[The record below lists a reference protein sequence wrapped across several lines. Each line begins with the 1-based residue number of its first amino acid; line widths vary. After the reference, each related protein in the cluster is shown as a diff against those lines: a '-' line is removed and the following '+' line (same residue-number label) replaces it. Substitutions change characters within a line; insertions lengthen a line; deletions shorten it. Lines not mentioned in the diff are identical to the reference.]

1 MKKINVSKVTSVKS
15 IETRFAYDRE
25 NKGKNIWRQLDLSI
39 VDCLPNQE
47 PKLLCNFYILERY
60 KKETDKFQIVL
71 HMISYE
77 NEKSPSL
84 AANFF
89 LMNNNNLYF
98 EILSEDK
105 EIVLFEES
113 RDNHLERLCRLPHIH
128 EIWNIIDSLPWD
140 HVIINKLLDNFDFLD
155 KNLVLMLVSQIK
167 DAMGMF
173 FKTNYHNNTDRRC
186 VWEIIQYCGLEY
198 ATKYL
203 KFIEKGE

>member
-39 VDCLPNQE
+39 IDRLPSQE

-71 HMISYE
+71 HEISYE
-77 NEKSPSL
+77 NERLPLS
-84 AANFF
+84 AADFYPINDP
-89 LMNNNNLYF
+89 LEY
-98 EILSEDK
+98 EVLSEDR

-113 RDNHLERLCRLPHIH
+113 RSNHLERLCRLPHIH

-140 HVIINKLLDNFDFLD
+140 NVILNKLLENFDFLD
-155 KNLVLMLVSQIK
+155 KNLVLMLISQIK

-173 FKTNYHNNTDRRC
+173 FKTNYHNNIDRRC
-186 VWEIIQYCGLEY
+186 VWEIMQYCGLEY

>member
-1 MKKINVSKVTSVKS
+1 MKKINASKVTSVKS

-71 HMISYE
+71 HEMSYE
-77 NEKSPSL
+77 NERLPLS
-84 AANFF
+84 AADFYPI
-89 LMNNNNLYF
+89 NNHLEY
-98 EILSEDK
+98 EVLSEDR

-113 RDNHLERLCRLPHIH
+113 RSNHLERLCRLPHIH

-140 HVIINKLLDNFDFLD
+140 SVIINKLLENFDFLD

>member
-1 MKKINVSKVTSVKS
+1 MKKIDVSKVISVSS
-15 IETRFAYDRE
+15 IETRFCDDRE
-25 NKGKNIWRQLDLSI
+25 NKDKHIWRQLDVSVNETI
-39 VDCLPNQE
+39 PNIM
-47 PKLLCNFYILERY
+47 PKNLYNFYIIERY

-71 HMISYE
+71 HMVSHE
-77 NEKSPSL
+77 NEKIALCPSK
-84 AANFF
+84 
-89 LMNNNNLYF
+89 F
-98 EILSEDK
+98 EYKVLSSDE

-113 RDNHLERLCRLPHIH
+113 RSNHLERLCRLPHLH

-140 HVIINKLLDNFDFLD
+140 NVILNKFLENFDFLD
-155 KNLVLMLVSQIK
+155 EKLALMLISQIK

-173 FKTNYHNNTDRRC
+173 FKVNYHNQIDKRC

>member
-1 MKKINVSKVTSVKS
+1 MKKINASKVTSVKS
-15 IETRFAYDRE
+15 IETRFSYDRE

-71 HMISYE
+71 HEISYE
-77 NEKSPSL
+77 NERLPLS
-84 AANFF
+84 AADFYPINDP
-89 LMNNNNLYF
+89 LEY
-98 EILSEDK
+98 EVLSEDR

-113 RDNHLERLCRLPHIH
+113 RSNHLERLCRLPHIH

-140 HVIINKLLDNFDFLD
+140 NVILNKLLENFDFLD
-155 KNLVLMLVSQIK
+155 KNLALMLISQLK

-173 FKTNYHNNTDRRC
+173 FKTNYHNNIDRRC

>member
-1 MKKINVSKVTSVKS
+1 MKKINASKVTSVKS

-25 NKGKNIWRQLDLSI
+25 NKGKNVWRQLDLSI

-71 HMISYE
+71 HEISYE
-77 NEKSPSL
+77 NERLPLS
-84 AANFF
+84 AADFYPI
-89 LMNNNNLYF
+89 NNPLEY
-98 EILSEDK
+98 EILSEER

-113 RDNHLERLCRLPHIH
+113 RSNHLERLCRLPHIH

-140 HVIINKLLDNFDFLD
+140 NVILNKLLENFDFLD

>member
-1 MKKINVSKVTSVKS
+1 MKKINASKVTSVKS
-15 IETRFAYDRE
+15 IETRFSYDRE

-71 HMISYE
+71 HEISYE
-77 NEKSPSL
+77 NERLPLS
-84 AANFF
+84 AADFYPI
-89 LMNNNNLYF
+89 NNHLEY
-98 EILSEDK
+98 EVLSEDR

-113 RDNHLERLCRLPHIH
+113 RSNHLERLCRLPHIH

-140 HVIINKLLDNFDFLD
+140 TMILNKFLDNFDFLD
-155 KNLVLMLVSQIK
+155 KNLVLMLVSQLK

-173 FKTNYHNNTDRRC
+173 FKTNYHNNIDRRC

>member
-15 IETRFAYDRE
+15 IETRFAYDPE
-25 NKGKNIWRQLDLSI
+25 NIDRNIWRQLDVS
-39 VDCLPNQE
+39 VYETLPSRPSKN
-47 PKLLCNFYILERY
+47 LCNFYILERY

-71 HMISYE
+71 SSYSFPDERIPISVSEFCPINCDLTY
-77 NEKSPSL
+77 NK
-84 AANFF
+84 
-89 LMNNNNLYF
+89 
-98 EILSEDK
+98 LSSEK

-113 RDNHLERLCRLPHIH
+113 RSNHLERLCRLPHLH
-128 EIWNIIDSLPWD
+128 EIRDIIDSLPWD
-140 HVIINKLLDNFDFLD
+140 NVILNKLLENFDFLD
-155 KNLVLMLVSQIK
+155 ENLALMLVSQIK

-173 FKTNYHNNTDRRC
+173 FKANYHNIIDKRC

>member
-1 MKKINVSKVTSVKS
+1 MKKIKASKVTSVKS

-39 VDCLPNQE
+39 IDNLPNQE

-71 HMISYE
+71 HEISYE
-77 NEKSPSL
+77 NERLPLS
-84 AANFF
+84 AADFYPI
-89 LMNNNNLYF
+89 NNPLEY
-98 EILSEDK
+98 EVLSEDR

-113 RDNHLERLCRLPHIH
+113 RSNHLERLCRLPYVH

-140 HVIINKLLDNFDFLD
+140 SVIINKLLENFDFLD
-155 KNLVLMLVSQIK
+155 KNLVLMLMSQIK
-167 DAMGMF
+167 DTMGMF
-173 FKTNYHNNTDRRC
+173 FKTNYHNNIDKRC

>member
-1 MKKINVSKVTSVKS
+1 MKKINASKVTSVKS
-15 IETRFAYDRE
+15 IETRFSYDRE

-71 HMISYE
+71 HEISYE
-77 NEKSPSL
+77 NERLPLS
-84 AANFF
+84 AADFNPI
-89 LMNNNNLYF
+89 NNPLEY
-98 EILSEDK
+98 EVLSEDR

-128 EIWNIIDSLPWD
+128 EIWNIIDSIPWD
-140 HVIINKLLDNFDFLD
+140 TVILNKLLENFDFLD
-155 KNLVLMLVSQIK
+155 KNLVLMLISQIK

-173 FKTNYHNNTDRRC
+173 FKTNYHNNIDRRC

>member
-25 NKGKNIWRQLDLSI
+25 NKGKNVWRQLDLSI
-39 VDCLPNQE
+39 IDRLPSQE

-71 HMISYE
+71 HEISYE
-77 NEKSPSL
+77 NERLPLS
-84 AANFF
+84 AADFYPI
-89 LMNNNNLYF
+89 NNPLEY
-98 EILSEDK
+98 EVLSEDR

-113 RDNHLERLCRLPHIH
+113 RSNHLERLCRLPHIH

-140 HVIINKLLDNFDFLD
+140 NVIIDKLLDNFDFLD

>member
-1 MKKINVSKVTSVKS
+1 MKKINASKVTSVKS
-15 IETRFAYDRE
+15 IETRFSYDRE

-71 HMISYE
+71 HEISYE
-77 NEKSPSL
+77 NERLPLS
-84 AANFF
+84 AADFYPI
-89 LMNNNNLYF
+89 NNPLEY
-98 EILSEDK
+98 EILSEDR

-113 RDNHLERLCRLPHIH
+113 RSNHLERLCRLPHIH

-140 HVIINKLLDNFDFLD
+140 SVIINKLLENFDFLD
-155 KNLVLMLVSQIK
+155 KNLVLMLVYQIK

>member
-1 MKKINVSKVTSVKS
+1 MKTINPSKVTSVKS
-15 IETRFAYDRE
+15 IETRFSYDRE

-39 VDCLPNQE
+39 IDNLPNQE

-77 NEKSPSL
+77 NERLPLSASG
-84 AANFF
+84 FF
-89 LMNNNNLYF
+89 PVNDKLDY
-98 EILSEDK
+98 EILSEDR

-113 RDNHLERLCRLPHIH
+113 RSNHLERLCRLPHLH

-140 HVIINKLLDNFDFLD
+140 NVILNKLLENFEILD

-203 KFIEKGE
+203 KFVEKGE

>member
-25 NKGKNIWRQLDLSI
+25 NKGKNVWRQLDISI
-39 VDCLPNQE
+39 IDNLPNQE

-77 NEKSPSL
+77 NEKLPLTVSTFYPVNDKL
-84 AANFF
+84 D
-89 LMNNNNLYF
+89 Y
-98 EILSEDK
+98 EILSEDR

-113 RDNHLERLCRLPHIH
+113 RSNHLERLCRLPHLH

-140 HVIINKLLDNFDFLD
+140 SVIINKFLDNFDFLD
-155 KNLVLMLVSQIK
+155 KNLALMLISQIK

>member
-1 MKKINVSKVTSVKS
+1 MKKINASKVISVSS
-15 IETRFAYDRE
+15 IETRFCDDRE
-25 NKGKNIWRQLDLSI
+25 NKDRNIWRQLDIS
-39 VDCLPNQE
+39 VNETVPNIM
-47 PKLLCNFYILERY
+47 PKNLYNFYIIERY

-71 HMISYE
+71 HMVSFE
-77 NEKSPSL
+77 NEKIALCPSKL
-84 AANFF
+84 E
-89 LMNNNNLYF
+89 YKV
-98 EILSEDK
+98 LSSDE

-113 RDNHLERLCRLPHIH
+113 RSNHLERLCRLPHLH

-140 HVIINKLLDNFDFLD
+140 NVILNKFLENFDFLD
-155 KNLVLMLVSQIK
+155 EKLALMLISQIK

>member
-39 VDCLPNQE
+39 IDRLPNQE

-71 HMISYE
+71 HEISYE
-77 NEKSPSL
+77 NERLPLS
-84 AANFF
+84 AADFYPI
-89 LMNNNNLYF
+89 NNHLEY
-98 EILSEDK
+98 EVLSEDR

-113 RDNHLERLCRLPHIH
+113 RSNHLERLCRLPYVH

-140 HVIINKLLDNFDFLD
+140 NVILNKLLENFDFLD
-155 KNLVLMLVSQIK
+155 KNLVLMLVSQLK

-173 FKTNYHNNTDRRC
+173 FKTNYHNNIDRRC

>member
-1 MKKINVSKVTSVKS
+1 MKKINASKVTSVKS

-39 VDCLPNQE
+39 IDRLPNQE

-71 HMISYE
+71 HEISYE
-77 NEKSPSL
+77 NERLPLS
-84 AANFF
+84 AAD
-89 LMNNNNLYF
+89 LYTINNHLEY
-98 EILSEDK
+98 EVLSEDR

-113 RDNHLERLCRLPHIH
+113 RSNHLERLCRLPHIH

-140 HVIINKLLDNFDFLD
+140 NVILNKLLENFDFLD
-155 KNLVLMLVSQIK
+155 KNLVLMLMSQIK

-186 VWEIIQYCGLEY
+186 VWEIMQYCGLEY

-203 KFIEKGE
+203 KFLEKGE

>member
-25 NKGKNIWRQLDLSI
+25 NKGKNVWRQLDISI
-39 VDCLPNQE
+39 IDNLPNQE

-77 NEKSPSL
+77 NEKLPSSP
-84 AANFF
+84 ARFF
-89 LMNNNNLYF
+89 PVNDKLEY
-98 EILSEDK
+98 EVLSEDR

-113 RDNHLERLCRLPHIH
+113 RSNHLERLCRLPHLH
-128 EIWNIIDSLPWD
+128 EIWDIIDSLPWD
-140 HVIINKLLDNFDFLD
+140 NVILNKLLKNFDFLD
-155 KNLVLMLVSQIK
+155 ENLSLMLISQIK

-173 FKTNYHNNTDRRC
+173 FKTNYHNNLDKRC
-186 VWEIIQYCGLEY
+186 VWGIIQYCGLEY

>member
-1 MKKINVSKVTSVKS
+1 MKKINASKVTSVKS
-15 IETRFAYDRE
+15 IETRFSYDRE

-39 VDCLPNQE
+39 IDRLPSQE
-47 PKLLCNFYILERY
+47 PKPLCNFYILERY

-77 NEKSPSL
+77 NEKLPLS
-84 AANFF
+84 AADFYPI
-89 LMNNNNLYF
+89 NNPLEY
-98 EILSEDK
+98 EVLSEDR

-113 RDNHLERLCRLPHIH
+113 RSNHLERLCRLPHIH

-140 HVIINKLLDNFDFLD
+140 NVISNKLLENFDFLD
-155 KNLVLMLVSQIK
+155 KNLVLMLISQIK

-186 VWEIIQYCGLEY
+186 VWEIMQYCGLEY

>member
-25 NKGKNIWRQLDLSI
+25 NKDRNIWRQLDLSI
-39 VDCLPNQE
+39 IDRLPSQE

-71 HMISYE
+71 HEISYE
-77 NEKSPSL
+77 NERLPLS
-84 AANFF
+84 AADFYPINDP
-89 LMNNNNLYF
+89 LEY
-98 EILSEDK
+98 EILSEDR

-113 RDNHLERLCRLPHIH
+113 RSNHLERLCRLPYVH

-140 HVIINKLLDNFDFLD
+140 NVILNKLSENFDFLD

-173 FKTNYHNNTDRRC
+173 FKTNYHNNIDRRC

>member
-1 MKKINVSKVTSVKS
+1 MKTINPSKITTVKS

-25 NKGKNIWRQLDLSI
+25 NKGRNIWRQLDVSI
-39 VDCLPNQE
+39 YLTSQD
-47 PKLLCNFYILERY
+47 PKLLCNFHIIERY

-77 NEKSPSL
+77 NDILLTENGYFFPS
-84 AANFF
+84 A
-89 LMNNNNLYF
+89 NNLDYTN
-98 EILSEDK
+98 LSENE

-113 RDNHLERLCRLPHIH
+113 RSIHLERLCRLPHLH

-140 HVIINKLLDNFDFLD
+140 NVILNKFLETFEFLD
-155 KNLVLMLVSQIK
+155 EKSTLRILSELK
-167 DAMGMF
+167 DRLGIF
-173 FKTNYHNNTDRRC
+173 FKTQHHNNLDKRC

-203 KFIEKGE
+203 KFMEKGE

>member
-1 MKKINVSKVTSVKS
+1 MKKINASNVTSVKS
-15 IETRFAYDRE
+15 IETRFSYDRE

-39 VDCLPNQE
+39 IDRLPSQE
-47 PKLLCNFYILERY
+47 PKPLCNFYILERY

-77 NEKSPSL
+77 NEKLPLS
-84 AANFF
+84 AADFYPI
-89 LMNNNNLYF
+89 NNPLEY
-98 EILSEDK
+98 EVLSEDR

-113 RDNHLERLCRLPHIH
+113 RSNHLERLCRLPHIH

-140 HVIINKLLDNFDFLD
+140 NVISNKLLENFDFLD
-155 KNLVLMLVSQIK
+155 KNLVLMLISQIK

-186 VWEIIQYCGLEY
+186 VWEIMQYCGLEY